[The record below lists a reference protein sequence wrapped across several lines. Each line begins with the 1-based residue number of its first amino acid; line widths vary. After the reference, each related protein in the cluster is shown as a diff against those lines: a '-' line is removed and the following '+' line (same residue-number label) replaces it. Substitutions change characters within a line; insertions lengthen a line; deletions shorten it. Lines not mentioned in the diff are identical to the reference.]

1 MKASYEK
8 YILKTRNP
16 ERPIHPI
23 ILNRHS
29 PRIFS
34 QPEVTQEELE
44 TLFEAARWAPS
55 SSNTQPWRFIVSQKG
70 TSGFEQQVT
79 FLDEFNHRWAPK
91 ASYLI
96 TVISQQVSDD
106 GKELRHASF
115 DTGAAWENLA
125 LQASDM
131 DIVAHAMGGFDSEKA
146 RAALGVPD
154 TFRVECMIAI
164 GRRTALDDVP
174 EEFLQGETPKG
185 REIFQSRVFVDRFGK
200 QYEHF

>member
-8 YILKTRNP
+8 YILKTRTP
-16 ERPIHPI
+16 ERSIHPI

-29 PRIFS
+29 PRVFS
-34 QPEVTQEELE
+34 QPEVTGEELE

-70 TSGFEQQVT
+70 TDGFEQQVT
-79 FLDEFNHRWAPK
+79 FLDEFNLRWAPK

-96 TVISQQVSDD
+96 TVISQQVNDE

-125 LQASDM
+125 LQASEM
-131 DIVAHAMGGFDSEKA
+131 DIVAHAMGGFDSQKA
-146 RAALGVPD
+146 RVILQVPEI
-154 TFRVECMIAI
+154 FRVECMIAI
-164 GRRTALDDVP
+164 GRRTSLEEVP

-185 REIFQSRVFVDRFGK
+185 REPFSDRVFVDAFGITYK
-200 QYEHF
+200 